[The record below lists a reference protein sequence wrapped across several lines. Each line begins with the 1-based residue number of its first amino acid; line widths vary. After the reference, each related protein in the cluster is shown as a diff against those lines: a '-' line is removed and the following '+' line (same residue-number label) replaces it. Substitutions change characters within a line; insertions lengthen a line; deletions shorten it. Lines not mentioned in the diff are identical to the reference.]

1 MQGSTVCADCYLGL
15 GDSCL
20 EVRAPVCWTED
31 SQLPGELQKTPN
43 PDGQWC
49 RKGGTISILQKGD

>member
-1 MQGSTVCADCYLGL
+1 MQGSTVCADRYLGL

-20 EVRAPVCWTED
+20 EVGAPMCWTED

-43 PDGQWC
+43 PDGQ
-49 RKGGTISILQKGD
+49 